1 MQAGY
6 GEAEQ
11 LGCSASLLLCG
22 RIFGT
27 GGEVLL
33 LFQANGVKA
42 GERWSKDGESGKAH
56 PYPVLLV

>member
-1 MQAGY
+1 MQARQR
-6 GEAEQ
+6 EAEQ

-42 GERWSKDGESGKAH
+42 GGKVVEGWEKPGNPH
-56 PYPVLLV
+56 PLPM